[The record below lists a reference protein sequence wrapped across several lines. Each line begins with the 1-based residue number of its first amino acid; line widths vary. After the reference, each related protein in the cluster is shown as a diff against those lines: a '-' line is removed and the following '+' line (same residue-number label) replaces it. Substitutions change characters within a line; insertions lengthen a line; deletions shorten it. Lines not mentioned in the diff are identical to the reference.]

1 MRIPVASRVVYRG
14 HRKLQ
19 HMHPVDKTTRN
30 GECHEHPTSAVNLY
44 LLPANS
50 LSDSLTNSLSIL
62 DTFEH
67 NNGCVQDDLERF
79 DVALPRP

>member
-1 MRIPVASRVVYRG
+1 LPMGDLMP
-14 HRKLQ
+14 
-19 HMHPVDKTTRN
+19 TRN

-67 NNGCVQDDLERF
+67 NNGCVKDDLERF
-79 DVALPRP
+79 DDVQSPCRAA